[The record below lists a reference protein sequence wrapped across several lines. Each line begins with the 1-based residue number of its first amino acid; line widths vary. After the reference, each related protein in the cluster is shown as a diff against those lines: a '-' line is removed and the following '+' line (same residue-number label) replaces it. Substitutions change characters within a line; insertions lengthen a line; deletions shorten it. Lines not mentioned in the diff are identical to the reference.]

1 MKKQLSPSAAAIA
14 IISVVVVAGL
24 LVYMRAGTGEP
35 QYGAKIPEA
44 VLKEF
49 REKGPRP
56 MTPPPMPGGGTAP
69 LQSGATGVPA
79 EAKVT
84 K

>member
-1 MKKQLSPSAAAIA
+1 MKKQLSPAAAAIV
-14 IISVVVVAGL
+14 IIFVVVAAGL
-24 LVYMRAGTGEP
+24 LVYIRAGSGPP

-69 LQSGATGVPA
+69 LQSGATGVPDGA
-79 EAKVT
+79 NIAK
-84 K
+84 